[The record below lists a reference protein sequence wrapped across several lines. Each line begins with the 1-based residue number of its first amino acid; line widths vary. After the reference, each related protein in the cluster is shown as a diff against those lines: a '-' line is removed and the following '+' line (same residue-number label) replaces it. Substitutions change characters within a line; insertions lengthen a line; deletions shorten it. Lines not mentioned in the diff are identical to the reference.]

1 MEKGKAFSRED
12 VQPPGRDGL
21 AGFSP
26 PGRLPR
32 RGTKVAEGLLR
43 RMEGTTM
50 NAAAR
55 KKGLWILL
63 AGLAAVF
70 WAPPASGQY
79 RSEYGDIR
87 QTVARISSVT
97 GDASF
102 ARGDDPENWQ
112 PADRNVPMTLGDR
125 VYTGGRSRLELQV
138 HGGSF
143 IRIGGRTDLA
153 ALNLTDDTKQF
164 SLKSGIASFQVRRL
178 GYDEIYEV
186 DTPNAAVTFERPGEY
201 RVDVDFDGNT
211 RVIVR
216 R

>member
-1 MEKGKAFSRED
+1 
-12 VQPPGRDGL
+12 
-21 AGFSP
+21 
-26 PGRLPR
+26 
-32 RGTKVAEGLLR
+32 
-43 RMEGTTM
+43 M

-87 QTVARISSVT
+87 QTAARLSSVT

-216 R
+216 RGQAMAAAGGGQIPLRGGDEMDIDGIDSPR